1 MLISKRVLIILALVF
16 LLRVNCKTQREIVVK
31 VAEKLNE
38 LLPHF
43 SEVLEIGVNEN
54 NDLGVYAKYDIGKND
69 VIFTQHSAFVLPS
82 FEEYYRTYYF
92 TELING
98 D

>member
-1 MLISKRVLIILALVF
+1 MLISKRVLVILALVF

-54 NDLGVYAKYDIGKND
+54 KELSVYAK
-69 VIFTQHSAFVLPS
+69 
-82 FEEYYRTYYF
+82 
-92 TELING
+92 
-98 D
+98 

>member
-69 VIFTQHSAFVLPS
+69 VIFT
-82 FEEYYRTYYF
+82 
-92 TELING
+92 
-98 D
+98 

>member
-1 MLISKRVLIILALVF
+1 MLISRRVLVILALVF

-69 VIFTQHSAFVLPS
+69 VIFT
-82 FEEYYRTYYF
+82 
-92 TELING
+92 
-98 D
+98 